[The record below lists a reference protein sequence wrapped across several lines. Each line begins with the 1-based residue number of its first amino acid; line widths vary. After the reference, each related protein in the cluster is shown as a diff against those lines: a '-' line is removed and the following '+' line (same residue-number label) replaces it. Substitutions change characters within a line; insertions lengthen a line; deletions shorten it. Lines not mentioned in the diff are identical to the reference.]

1 MIWKGIGWTLIKGK
15 WYKHE
20 KTPIPYFLIHPFGC
34 FEKLRGFKYM
44 FLQEAERVFKKK
56 NDPRLKLGTT
66 VKSIAYDK
74 KGVTITT
81 DKDTIIADYAIST
94 FS

>member
-1 MIWKGIGWTLIKGK
+1 
-15 WYKHE
+15 
-20 KTPIPYFLIHPFGC
+20 
-34 FEKLRGFKYM
+34 M